1 MSSRGR
7 PKHPDILTPREWEVL
22 GHIREGRSN
31 EQIAE
36 RLGISID
43 GVKYH
48 VSEILG
54 KLALD
59 NRHDAARWAEGQ
71 SPRPWPAVALAPL
84 LFWRKLKFGWLPP
97 VLAGGLLVA
106 VAAGLGLLV
115 WGLLATRGGDE
126 ATGDG
131 QPIFADIE
139 AVRLAAGRRHT
150 CAVTP
155 VGGVKC
161 WGDNSFG
168 QLGDGTDEGP
178 RTTPVD
184 VVGLDSGVAAVT
196 AGYSHTCA
204 LMSAGTVKCW
214 GFSRAGRFSVDTKI
228 SSSYTPVD
236 VTLPEGPVTSLS
248 AGYRHTC
255 AVISGRVFCWGGND
269 YGQLG
274 RGTTDTGL
282 DPGRVED
289 LNGIAVSVSA
299 GRYFTC
305 AALAS
310 GEAKCWGQNAHGQ
323 IGGGILVSG
332 RIGSLELG
340 NAVLDPTV
348 VVDENGGALANVRMV
363 VAGDYAHACAL
374 TANGAVL
381 CWGSSVWCEVG
392 DGQCGEGRYYT
403 SVAVK
408 PTGLESGVIGLA
420 VGGTQGQGGHS
431 CAIDS
436 SGRVF
441 CWGRGY
447 EGQLGDG
454 RDTSD
459 GNCKCVPPGP
469 VAVVGLDAPAIEIA
483 SGGRHNCAILENEE
497 IVCWG
502 DNEFGQLGAFDLAES
517 AIPVSITGFGNSD

>member
-1 MSSRGR
+1 MLDGAMSTRGR

-22 GHIREGRSN
+22 GHVREGRSN

-71 SPRPWPAVALAPL
+71 SPRPWPAGVLAPL
-84 LFWRKLKFGWLPP
+84 LLWRKLKFGWLSP
-97 VLAGGLLVA
+97 VMSGGLLVLI
-106 VAAGLGLLV
+106 AAGIGVLI

-126 ATGDG
+126 AGSGDG
-131 QPIFADIE
+131 QLIFAEIE

-150 CAVTP
+150 CAVSA

-184 VVGLDSGVAAVT
+184 VVGLDSDVVAVT

-204 LMSAGTVKCW
+204 LMSVGTVKCW
-214 GFSRAGRFSVDTKI
+214 GFSRAGRFSSDTRI
-228 SSSYTPVD
+228 SSNFTPVD
-236 VTLPEGPVTSLS
+236 VTLPEGLVTSLS

-255 AVISGRVFCWGGND
+255 AVVSGLVFCWGGND

-299 GRYFTC
+299 GRYHTC
-305 AALAS
+305 AVLAS
-310 GEAKCWGQNAHGQ
+310 GRAECWGQNWEGQ
-323 IGGGILVSG
+323 VGDGDVDYATKTIVLKPTDVIDESG
-332 RIGSLELG
+332 
-340 NAVLDPTV
+340 D
-348 VVDENGGALANVRMV
+348 ALTNVRGV
-363 VAGDYAHACAL
+363 VAGDYAHSCAMTL
-374 TANGAVL
+374 GGAVL
-381 CWGSSVWCEVG
+381 CWGSKIWCEVG
-392 DGQCGEGRYYT
+392 DGRCGEGIYRS
-403 SVAVK
+403 SVAVNAV
-408 PTGLESGVIGLA
+408 GLESGVIGLA
-420 VGGTQGQGGHS
+420 AGGTQGQGGHS

-436 SGRVF
+436 SGNVY

-454 RDTSD
+454 RDTSE
-459 GNCKCVPPGP
+459 GNCCGTDRP
-469 VAVVGLDAPAIEIA
+469 VAVVGLEAPAIEIA

-517 AIPVSITGFGNSD
+517 AIPVTIAGFGNTD